1 MAEKSGG
8 LFSFFKSKTNRASVD
23 ETEIVQQTPISESVS
38 ESVSEPSAESSDAVS
53 VLRRQECIPV
63 FGLFIKPPVQL

>member
-1 MAEKSGG
+1 VHKHTSVPDRDREESEQQVYE
-8 LFSFFKSKTNRASVD
+8 RAG
-23 ETEIVQQTPISESVS
+23 P
-38 ESVSEPSAESSDAVS
+38 ESSDAVP